1 MNIYKIIMIENVG
14 ICSERQYLN
23 GTVEDLCV
31 DLHDLEVLFPGVS
44 GTLDTGQP
52 TGRVDVGPTVHIK
65 QHLSPLIKY
74 LVQTNLCTSSLKW

>member
-1 MNIYKIIMIENVG
+1 MIENFG

-23 GTVEDLCV
+23 GPVEDPSV

-65 QHLSPLIKY
+65 QHLSSLIKN
-74 LVQTNLCTSSLKW
+74 LVQTNLWTDLLKW